1 MNEGEIYIER
11 ERERDGGSG
20 VKRKRRKRKR
30 NLFLRNPIPMKE
42 NRVKMKW
49 HQSLEWRE
57 MGVEWEEEE
66 KKKKN
71 RNKSIE

>member
-1 MNEGEIYIER
+1 M
-11 ERERDGGSG
+11 
-20 VKRKRRKRKR
+20 KRKRRKRKR